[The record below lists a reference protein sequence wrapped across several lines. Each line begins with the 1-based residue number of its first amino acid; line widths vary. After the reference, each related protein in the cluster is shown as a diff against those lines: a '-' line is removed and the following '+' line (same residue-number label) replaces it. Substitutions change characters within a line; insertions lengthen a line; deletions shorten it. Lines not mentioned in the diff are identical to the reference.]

1 MSSRSIT
8 RETYKIRVSVGYA
21 SPVARIGVV
30 ESGFYSH
37 IGAIK
42 RVSRALGRQGHCMV
56 PLAPSD
62 AIELRFSEQAHN
74 HSPALERI
82 SERAPIAAGLAEV
95 AERYSEELIEAVV
108 VNKLDLVIHDVMAPW
123 GRVAADFCGVP
134 RIVSNPLFLGR
145 VERRWGL
152 FPPRRVK
159 LGHPVTV
166 LGARARGTVEDAGA
180 RRQGSDHKKRVEA
193 ARLAIARRWKVEL
206 GDPQDVLFNPG
217 NTIVSLNT
225 ERIVGRR
232 MGGGIWHFVGPLL
245 DPPQPKHPARDRPLV
260 YVCFG
265 SSFNERVEPYR
276 AAIDGLA
283 GENVEVLVSLGGGSL
298 TATDLGP
305 LPPNAEVHDFAWS
318 EEALAR
324 SSAYLTHGGSNS
336 VHESLLAG
344 VPMLLLPQ
352 GADQFAVSKR
362 IEQLGAGRIVKPA
375 PAAIRAG
382 VRWLLDHERP
392 RDRAQQLGK
401 HLADFD
407 GETRLA
413 EVVERKLAANG
424 APREVARP
432 RRRFPSAKLG

>member
-62 AIELRFSEQAHN
+62 AIELPFSEQAHN

-95 AERYSEELIEAVV
+95 TERYSEELIEGLVASQ
-108 VNKLDLVIHDVMAPW
+108 LDLVIHDVMAPW
-123 GRVAADFCGVP
+123 GRIAADFCGVP
-134 RIVSNPLFLGR
+134 RIVSNPLFLRRDKR
-145 VERRWGL
+145 VWGV
-152 FPPRRVK
+152 FPRRRTK
-159 LGHPVTV
+159 LEHPVTV
-166 LGARARGTVEDAGA
+166 LGERARRAAKDADT
-180 RRQGSDHKKRVEA
+180 RRQGADHKRRVAA

-206 GDPQDVLFNPG
+206 GSPQDVLFNPG

-232 MGGGIWHFVGPLL
+232 MRGGSWHFVGPLL
-245 DPPQPKHPARDRPLV
+245 DPPQPRHPAADKPLV

-265 SSFNERVEPYR
+265 TSFNGSVEPYR

-283 GENVEVLVSLGGGSL
+283 GENVEVLVSLGGGTL
-298 TATDLGP
+298 TASDLGP
-305 LPPNAEVHDFAWS
+305 LPPNAEVREFAWS

-324 SSAYLTHGGSNS
+324 SSAHLTHGGSNS

-352 GADQFAVSKR
+352 GADQFAVSDR
-362 IEQLGAGRIVKPA
+362 IARLGAGRIVEPT

-382 VRWLLDHERP
+382 VRWLLDNQRP
-392 RDRAQQLGK
+392 RDRAQKLGK

-413 EVVERKLAANG
+413 KVVERKLAASSSP
-424 APREVARP
+424 AA
-432 RRRFPSAKLG
+432 SAGTAEIGTAGYDA